1 MASQGAAGWLGA
13 VTGIG
18 RRWATLMS
26 RDSQLLRNAYRHLAD
41 EIDDPHLHVTKR
53 GKKRFNPPTCTR
65 ATRGAYNLSRVL
77 RSPRF
82 ITSSMSRR
90 TTCLGSASD
99 TARLPATGQVERGE
113 YMITATPTRQM
124 TAPVMSYLSGRKPSR
139 AIPQAKDPATKIPP

>member
-53 GKKRFNPPTCTR
+53 GKKRFNPPTCHQSDSGR
-65 ATRGAYNLSRVL
+65 VQLIKSAEIATVHNVVDEPSYNLPRV
-77 RSPRF
+77 
-82 ITSSMSRR
+82 
-90 TTCLGSASD
+90 C
-99 TARLPATGQVERGE
+99 V
-113 YMITATPTRQM
+113 
-124 TAPVMSYLSGRKPSR
+124 
-139 AIPQAKDPATKIPP
+139 